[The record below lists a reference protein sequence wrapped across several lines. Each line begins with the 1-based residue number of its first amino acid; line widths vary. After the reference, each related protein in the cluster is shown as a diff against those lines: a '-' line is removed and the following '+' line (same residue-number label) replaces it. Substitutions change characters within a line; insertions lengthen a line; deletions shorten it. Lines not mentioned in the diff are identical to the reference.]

1 LQRKIDILEM
11 TSETG
16 VQQKLSSEGES
27 NAENS
32 DSQLLMEFDALKEEN
47 MLIKDDIKFL
57 KTQLVEITETEES
70 VLKLEKECGL
80 LDASLRELECGF
92 IADQSDML
100 KLGPL
105 QHDAWWEKV
114 ENLEESLKSTAKQV
128 EHAAMI
134 LDCYQDF
141 QDKTE
146 KIEASL

>member
-1 LQRKIDILEM
+1 
-11 TSETG
+11 
-16 VQQKLSSEGES
+16 
-27 NAENS
+27 
-32 DSQLLMEFDALKEEN
+32 
-47 MLIKDDIKFL
+47 
-57 KTQLVEITETEES
+57 
-70 VLKLEKECGL
+70 LKLEKECGL